1 MVIRTVFAR
10 GLAAGPLICLG
21 FLCSAACS
29 SPSDGIAASRGLP
42 SGSNRG
48 SAGTGT
54 PDIPSPTSADANN
67 PPVLLPVSGAG
78 RPVSASPL
86 ENCDPG
92 AYAGTYNCMLVMQG
106 MPSDTPIDGVVSF
119 DLEVNSVETMQNC
132 PVGAEFCDFDLVI
145 KEGSGQLF
153 GFVLGF
159 VGFETGLRGGLDCRT
174 GKFHAD
180 AVGGIYGVPWEDP
193 DNPGKLEVAVE
204 LGTFDGTLDG
214 LHSGKV
220 PQIISGMWNLGEP
233 SFDIYCPGPFS
244 VERMP

>member
-1 MVIRTVFAR
+1 MPIRKCSLALVVCVACSADSATSTAR
-10 GLAAGPLICLG
+10 GVASDKRSASAGGGSTETPLITT
-21 FLCSAACS
+21 S
-29 SPSDGIAASRGLP
+29 SSGAPSDDPRQPA
-42 SGSNRG
+42 
-48 SAGTGT
+48 
-54 PDIPSPTSADANN
+54 
-67 PPVLLPVSGAG
+67 
-78 RPVSASPL
+78 L

-92 AYAGTYNCMLVMQG
+92 AYVGMYACKLVQQG
-106 MPSDTPIDGVVSF
+106 MPTDTPIDGVVSF
-119 DLEVNSVETMQNC
+119 DLEVNSVETRQNC

-145 KEGSGQLF
+145 KEGSGKLF
-153 GFVLGF
+153 GFVLGL

-193 DNPGKLEVAVE
+193 NEPGKLKVTVE

-214 LHSGKV
+214 THGGKN
-220 PQIISGMWNLGEP
+220 PQIIAGTWNLGEP